1 MRYYVNAI
9 ALSCLKK
16 FYTVSEETTM
26 NEIVIGYDLTDN
38 SIEFTGW
45 KIPAELTEAQ
55 LRQLFEDVIQNRS
68 EV

>member
-1 MRYYVNAI
+1 
-9 ALSCLKK
+9 
-16 FYTVSEETTM
+16 M

-45 KIPAELTEAQ
+45 KIPVELTEVQ